1 MSNLALGEA
10 YLRAW
15 DNKDLSAIASHL
27 HPDVRFL
34 GPMTATSGKEAVVE
48 AAKRMFPL
56 LKSLK
61 IQSKFAAR
69 DQAIFTYEFICPEPI
84 NVCRTAE
91 LMTFKDGLI
100 IAIELF
106 FDARPFEKLAQAQKQ
121 KAQPA

>member
-10 YLRAW
+10 YLQAW
-15 DNKDLSAIASHL
+15 DNKDISAIASYL
-27 HPDVRFL
+27 HPGVCFL
-34 GPMTATSGKEAVVE
+34 GPMTKLSGKEAIMESV
-48 AAKRMFPL
+48 KRLLPL

-61 IQSKFAAR
+61 VQSKFASG

-91 LMTFKDGLI
+91 LITFKDGLI
-100 IAIELF
+100 VAIELF

-121 KAQPA
+121 KAQQS

>member
-1 MSNLALGEA
+1 MSNMALGEA
-10 YLRAW
+10 YLQAW
-15 DNKDLSAIASHL
+15 NNKDLSAIASHL

-34 GPMTATSGKEAVVE
+34 GPAASTSGKEAVME

-56 LKSLK
+56 LQSLK
-61 IQSKFAAR
+61 VQSKFASG
-69 DQAIFTYEFICPEPI
+69 DQAIFTYEFICAEPI

-100 IAIELF
+100 IGIELF